1 MSTKPKI
8 AAEAL
13 ALARGH
19 LFASDEQF
27 MLSLSEA
34 LARLHSTATNA
45 DRIEALNRTTAE
57 HVKRVD
63 ADEIAVARAE
73 AAKAERER
81 VKAILTA
88 PEAKGREAF
97 AAALAYEGDL
107 PTADAIAALKTAPL
121 PAEQQTRPVGLR
133 SADAPGGLII
143 VGADGKPALAQEPAI
158 SMSPEPPRRAGENTA
173 KALWKTVIDDVNKS
187 AASAPAAPAQAG
199 AGRSAVAHLNHTA
212 T

>member
-8 AAEAL
+8 SAEAM
-13 ALARGH
+13 ALARDH
-19 LFASDEQF
+19 VFAGDESF
-27 MLSLSEA
+27 MLTLTEA
-34 LARLHSTATNA
+34 LARLHHTATAAERVAVMNQ
-45 DRIEALNRTTAE
+45 TTAE

-63 ADEIAVARAE
+63 DAALAQARAE
-73 AAKAERER
+73 AAAAERER

-97 AAALAYEGDL
+97 ANALAFGGDM
-107 PTADAIAALKTAPL
+107 PADDAIAALKTAPL
-121 PAEQQTRPVGLR
+121 PAERPIATGLR
-133 SADAPGGLII
+133 SADAPGGLVII
-143 VGADGKPALAQEPAI
+143 GADGKPTLAQEPAI
-158 SMSPEPPRRAGENTA
+158 SMSPEPPRRAGGNTA